1 MSVPPFVIDEE
12 ERMAFFNT
20 FKRFLVEKLGY
31 SEKQASRIDVSS
43 LRQDYFMLMFKKG
56 LDDFYLKIGNHVHTA
71 PDHKSIVVARIGF
84 CKSNKGS
91 GTELIKELCKVG
103 QEFNYEWF
111 AVECPNPGCQEF
123 MKKLGFK
130 DISPMLINDLM
141 SSIHKYESHKK
152 VN

>member
-1 MSVPPFVIDEE
+1 MDMPPFVIDEE
-12 ERMAFFNT
+12 ERMAFVNT
-20 FKRFLVEKLGY
+20 LKVFLVEKLGY

-43 LRQDYFMLMFKKG
+43 HRKDYFMLMFKKG

-84 CKSNKGS
+84 CKSNKGF

-130 DISPMLINDLM
+130 DTSPMLINDLK
-141 SSIHKYESHKK
+141 SSIHKYESHKE